1 VGVFLRAKDR
11 QFFKGGAGSYEKRG
25 ELELVLELELIQT
38 QMAQEPMLRA
48 ELYALALRASQNVKR
63 RESTTP
69 LNGVGGR
76 AKRPCRTLL
85 VSRSVAA

>member
-48 ELYALALRASQNVKR
+48 LELELELKQ
-63 RESTTP
+63 T
-69 LNGVGGR
+69 
-76 AKRPCRTLL
+76 
-85 VSRSVAA
+85 